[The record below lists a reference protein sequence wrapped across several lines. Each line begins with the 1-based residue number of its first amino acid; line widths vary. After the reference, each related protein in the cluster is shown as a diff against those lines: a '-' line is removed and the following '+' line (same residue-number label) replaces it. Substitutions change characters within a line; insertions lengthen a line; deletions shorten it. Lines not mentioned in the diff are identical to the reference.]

1 MTNYARKTRVFFVFV
16 FVYCLVTVGK
26 SWHGNIAISQVK
38 LWINVEFSELGSSSS
53 RMWWFNFLDVVQL
66 SRCHLA
72 LINGFSYTFIHSEKV
87 KEQVC
92 FDFFFLSSST
102 IRNRS
107 TGAYNSNTKP
117 MSRHFYSIFS
127 TPFLLWK
134 KGSSGPVTQWRQLV
148 SCDWLWHSHGSLI
161 SFKVDSI

>member
-1 MTNYARKTRVFFVFV
+1 MTNYARKTRGFFVFV

-38 LWINVEFSELGSSSS
+38 LRINVEFSELGSSSS

-66 SRCHLA
+66 FRCHLA

-92 FDFFFLSSST
+92 FVFFFLSSST
-102 IRNRS
+102 IRSRS
-107 TGAYNSNTKP
+107 TGACNSNTKP
-117 MSRHFYSIFS
+117 MSRHFYRLVLAAKSWNSLPDNYYTFFRFQLFPS
-127 TPFLLWK
+127 TD
-134 KGSSGPVTQWRQLV
+134 V
-148 SCDWLWHSHGSLI
+148 HSHFCWEQMSE
-161 SFKVDSI
+161 F